1 MFKPSKMQKVLDVT
15 SGAGLGFFGFFF

>member
-1 MFKPSKMQKVLDVT
+1 MQKVLDVT